1 MKRIIVITGDLAS
14 GKSSLADSLSAYLHV
29 PCFKKDTIK
38 ERYCDIYGYKTREE
52 NRALSVMATNYMI
65 EAFNNFAK
73 QGQEIILEANFRN
86 EELLRI
92 KDIAEQ
98 YHYDVALLILRG
110 DIDILY
116 QRFLARLPN
125 RHRAHMSLHLDESIG
140 KFKEY
145 IMSLR
150 EEDTVFIPHI
160 IDTTHKDEKE
170 VLNIAISYI
179 NK

>member
-14 GKSSLADSLSAYLHV
+14 GKSTLADSLSKVLSI

-38 ERYCDIYGYKTREE
+38 EKYCDIYGYKTREE
-52 NRALSVMATNYMI
+52 NRALSIMATNYMI
-65 EAFNNFAK
+65 EAFSNFAK
-73 QGQEIILEANFRN
+73 HDEDIILEANFRN

-92 KDIAEQ
+92 KEIVDQ
-98 YHYDVALLILRG
+98 YHYNVTLLVLRG

-116 QRFLARLPN
+116 QRFLSRVST
-125 RHRAHMSLHLDESIG
+125 RHKAHMSMHLDESVD

-145 IMSLR
+145 ICSLR

-160 IDTTHKDEKE
+160 IDTSYKEEKE
-170 VLNIAISYI
+170 VLDIAISYI